1 MDYGHRQSDKML
13 KDLEKRLQEEYA
25 QAERELAE
33 KIAQYFKAYERKNAV
48 KLAQLNAGQ
57 ITQKEYLRWKKGQ
70 LLIGQRWQEMQ
81 DTIATDLHNVNKIA
95 GAMISTHAKDVYAL
109 NHNYGTYEVE
119 KGSLVDT
126 SYTLYNRESV
136 ERLMRD
142 NPDILPPPGKYVSQR
157 IAEGKDVKWN
167 KQQVQSVMTQ
177 SILQGESI
185 PKIAKRLEASVGK
198 SYTEDIIK
206 NADKK
211 TAKQIAKELARKNK
225 AAAIRNARTM
235 TTGAENAGRVDAYK
249 RGQEMGVK
257 SKQMWVATLDSR
269 TRHEHRMLDGQT
281 REVGEPFE
289 VDGEKLRFPGDPSA
303 PPYLVYNCR
312 CGVIAVVKGSK
323 LDKEGIEGLARRDE
337 KLGDMTY
344 DEWKNAKA
352 EPSKPQDASK
362 PDKGTNTPP
371 TPEKAKNE
379 PLSKPESKP
388 EPVTP
393 AEPEKPKHV
402 VAQGKDLSDTYT
414 RRPDEFAF
422 EIEDAMNA
430 QGFDGLPQV
439 VSAKEFD
446 KAVKAANN
454 GEGFIAQRIYSAPD
468 QETLDAYRDQLYNGK
483 WYVDCSTGGAQY
495 GKGMYCAADYTG
507 TLSDGIKEEMRHYQA
522 LNDQRAQGSAMK
534 EIIEN
539 TKKSDVSLKY
549 KISDEQ
555 FEVYKRYLQTDPIMP
570 SIYRLS
576 PEDREIFK
584 TIGVNQR
591 KELDREVMAKAH
603 LQSRKVK
610 ANSYTETLTLMPD
623 AKILKIHDKEDAV
636 NYLAD
641 EYTMKKLKS
650 NAQKALLQ
658 RYDELQKG
666 IDTLINTGGKSSE
679 QMALLDKL
687 YNERETITQGSDWD
701 EIQKIRSQF
710 YKKYTSKDAGVVATI
725 MGYDAINA
733 YGHGESGSYTVILNR
748 TKVIFKED
756 KK

>member
-1 MDYGHRQSDKML
+1 MDYGHKESDKML

-48 KLAQLNAGQ
+48 KLMQLKAGQ
-57 ITQKEYLRWKKGQ
+57 ITPKEYFRWKQGQ

-81 DTIATDLHNVNKIA
+81 TTIATDLHNVNKIA
-95 GAMISTHAKDVYAL
+95 GAMISDHAKDVYAL
-109 NHNYGTYEVE
+109 NHNYGTFEVE
-119 KGSLVDT
+119 KGSMVDT
-126 SYTLYNRESV
+126 SYTLYNRDAV

-142 NPDILPPPGKYVSQR
+142 NPDILPPPGKRVSQR
-157 IAEGKDVKWN
+157 IAEGKDVRWN
-167 KQQVQSVMTQ
+167 KQQVQSVMMQ

-185 PKIAKRLEASVGK
+185 PKIAKRLEGAVGK
-198 SYTEDIIK
+198 SYTEDIIRD
-206 NADKK
+206 ADKK

-225 AAAIRNARTM
+225 QAAIRNARTM

-269 TRHEHRMLDGQT
+269 TRHEHRVLDGQI

-289 VDGEKLRFPGDPSA
+289 IDGEKLRFPGDPTA
-303 PPYLVYNCR
+303 PGYLVYNCR
-312 CGVIAVVKGSK
+312 CGIIAVVKGSK
-323 LDKEGIEGLARRDE
+323 LDKEGLDALPRNS

-344 DEWKNAKA
+344 DEWKGEHEQTGPVEAK
-352 EPSKPQDASK
+352 PSKPQDAPK

-371 TPEKAKNE
+371 APEKAEIE
-379 PLSKPESKP
+379 PLSKPESKS

-454 GEGFIAQRIYSAPD
+454 GEGFIAQRTYSAPD

-507 TLSDGIKEEMRHYQA
+507 TLSDGIKEEMSHYKDINAVIDENGKRVDLLTMQKQA
-522 LNDQRAQGSAMK
+522 ERT
-534 EIIEN
+534 E
-539 TKKSDVSLKY
+539 
-549 KISDEQ
+549 
-555 FEVYKRYLQTDPIMP
+555 YKRITGREFDRDNYNVQAYNQAAQNVREYMYREESTMESFVRDYDMP
-570 SIYRLS
+570 FNIS
-576 PEDREIFK
+576 K
-584 TIGVNQR
+584 
-591 KELDREVMAKAH
+591 
-603 LQSRKVK
+603 
-610 ANSYTETLTLMPD
+610 SYTETLTLMPD
-623 AKILKIHDKEDAV
+623 AKILNIHEEEDAA
-636 NYLAD
+636 NYLAN
-641 EYTMKKLKS
+641 EYALRRVKTDAQKKLI
-650 NAQKALLQ
+650 QE
-658 RYDELQKG
+658 Y
-666 IDTLINTGGKSSE
+666 
-679 QMALLDKL
+679 
-687 YNERETITQGSDWD
+687 D
-701 EIQKIRSQF
+701 EIQKQIDKLSYGPSNIVTREMLDELYDKRDAITNGSASDWGEINKYRSQYF
-710 YKKYTSKDAGVVATI
+710 GKYVGKDAGTQATI

-733 YGHGESGSYTVILNR
+733 YGHGKSGSYTVILNR
-748 TKVIFKED
+748 TKCIIKED
-756 KK
+756 KT

>member
-13 KDLEKRLQEEYA
+13 KELEKRLEAEYA
-25 QAERELAE
+25 QAERELVE
-33 KIAQYFKAYERKNAV
+33 KVAQYFKAYERKNAV

-57 ITQKEYLRWKKGQ
+57 ITPKEYFRWKQGQ

-126 SYTLYNRESV
+126 SYTLYNRDTV

-157 IAEGKDVKWN
+157 IAEGKDVRWN

-185 PKIAKRLEASVGK
+185 PKIAKRLEGAVGK

-257 SKQMWVATLDSR
+257 SQQMWVATLDSR
-269 TRHEHRMLDGQT
+269 TRHEHRLLDGQK
-281 REVGEPFE
+281 RAVGEPFE
-289 VDGEKLRFPGDPSA
+289 IDGEKIRFPGDPTA

-323 LDKEGIEGLARRDE
+323 LDKEGIEGIERRDE

-352 EPSKPQDASK
+352 TPAPSADKPENEKK

-371 TPEKAKNE
+371 EVKKPENE
-379 PLSKPESKP
+379 PLSKPESKS
-388 EPVTP
+388 
-393 AEPEKPKHV
+393 EPEKPKHV

-430 QGFDGLPQV
+430 QGFDGMPQV

-454 GEGFIAQRIYSAPD
+454 GEGFIAQRTYSAPD

-495 GKGMYCAADYTG
+495 GQGMYCAADYTG
-507 TLSDGIKEEMRHYQA
+507 TLTDGIKEEMRHYKDINAVVDENGKRVDLFTLQKQA
-522 LNDQRAQGSAMK
+522 ERT
-534 EIIEN
+534 E
-539 TKKSDVSLKY
+539 
-549 KISDEQ
+549 
-555 FEVYKRYLQTDPIMP
+555 YKRITGREFDRDNYNVQAYNQAGQNVRAYMMREESTMESFVRDYDMP
-570 SIYRLS
+570 FNIS
-576 PEDREIFK
+576 K
-584 TIGVNQR
+584 
-591 KELDREVMAKAH
+591 
-603 LQSRKVK
+603 
-610 ANSYTETLTLMPD
+610 SYTETLTLMPD
-623 AKILKIHDKEDAV
+623 AKILKIHEAEDAI
-636 NYLAD
+636 NYLAN
-641 EYTMKKLKS
+641 EYIMKKVKTD
-650 NAQKALLQ
+650 AQRK
-658 RYDELQKG
+658 
-666 IDTLINTGGKSSE
+666 LIQE
-679 QMALLDKL
+679 
-687 YNERETITQGSDWD
+687 YD
-701 EIQKIRSQF
+701 EIQKRVDFLINSRINPFTREELNTLVKKREALQNSHASEWAEINDLRSQF
-710 YKKYTSKDAGVVATI
+710 FGKYGNKDSGVVATI

-748 TKVIFKED
+748 TKCIIKED
-756 KK
+756 KT

>member
-1 MDYGHRQSDKML
+1 MDYGHKESDKML
-13 KDLEKRLQEEYA
+13 KELEKRLKAEYA

-33 KIAQYFKAYERKNAV
+33 KVAQYFKAYERKNAV

-57 ITQKEYLRWKKGQ
+57 ISQKEYLRWKKGQ

-126 SYTLYNRESV
+126 SYTLYNRETV

-142 NPDILPPPGKYVSQR
+142 DPDILPPPGKYVSQR
-157 IAEGKDVKWN
+157 IAEGKDVLWN

-185 PKIAKRLEASVGK
+185 PKIAKRLESAVGK

-206 NADKK
+206 NADQK
-211 TAKQIAKELARKNK
+211 TAQQIAKELARKNR

-249 RGQEMGVK
+249 RGQQMGVK
-257 SKQMWVATLDSR
+257 SLQMWVATLDSR
-269 TRHEHRMLDGQT
+269 TRHEHRLLDGQKKP
-281 REVGEPFE
+281 VGEPFE
-289 VDGEKLRFPGDPSA
+289 VDGKKIRFPGDPTA

-323 LDKEGIEGLARRDE
+323 LDKEGIEGIERRDE

-352 EPSKPQDASK
+352 TPAPSADKPKSEPK
-362 PDKGTNTPP
+362 PDKGTNTQ
-371 TPEKAKNE
+371 PEVKKPESE

-388 EPVTP
+388 KSKAEPVTP

-439 VSAKEFD
+439 VSAKDFD

-454 GEGFIAQRIYSAPD
+454 GEGFIAQRTYSAPD

-507 TLSDGIKEEMRHYQA
+507 TLSDGIKEEMRHYKDINAVVDENGKRVDVLTMQKQA
-522 LNDQRAQGSAMK
+522 ERT
-534 EIIEN
+534 E
-539 TKKSDVSLKY
+539 
-549 KISDEQ
+549 
-555 FEVYKRYLQTDPIMP
+555 YKRITGREFDRDNYNVQAYNQAAQNVREYMYREESTMESFVRDYDMP
-570 SIYRLS
+570 
-576 PEDREIFK
+576 F
-584 TIGVNQR
+584 TIS
-591 KELDREVMAKAH
+591 K
-603 LQSRKVK
+603 
-610 ANSYTETLTLMPD
+610 SYTETLTLMPD
-623 AKILKIHDKEDAV
+623 AKILSIHEEEDAA
-636 NYLAD
+636 NYLAN
-641 EYTMKKLKS
+641 EYAMRRVKTD
-650 NAQKALLQ
+650 AQRKLLQ
-658 RYDELQKG
+658 EY
-666 IDTLINTGGKSSE
+666 
-679 QMALLDKL
+679 
-687 YNERETITQGSDWD
+687 D
-701 EIQKIRSQF
+701 EIQKQIDKLSYGPSNLVTRDMLDELYDKRDALTDGSASDWAEINKYRSQYF
-710 YKKYTSKDAGVVATI
+710 GKYVGKDAGTQATI

-733 YGHGESGSYTVILNR
+733 YGHGKSGSYTVILNR
-748 TKVIFKED
+748 TKCIIKED
-756 KK
+756 KT